1 MGFLCL
7 HEVRPSLWSYV
18 NVFRALE
25 TVGPGPVQYCQCV
38 HPEAPLC
45 CQEVLKS
52 VQVLQVYRPSSTLD
66 KECYRCSVAFLFTT
80 GICLNICFPLPHSDA
95 PSLSPLSPLP
105 QRLLRQVT
113 FSKSS
118 QVKYWQMTPLLSVFQ
133 LFPFRVLQCACLTHV
148 SHCSCWTAELEPGL
162 SLTISSTGCSI
173 NKGMRSGAVV
183 CDTV

>member
-1 MGFLCL
+1 MRNSDKGGGLLLLIKYDHVITACEKCFCHCRVWESQEMGFLCL

-25 TVGPGPVQYCQCV
+25 MVGPGPVQYCQCV

-52 VQVLQVYRPSSTLD
+52 VTVLQVYKPSSTLD
-66 KECYRCSVAFLFTT
+66 NECHRCSVAFLFTT

-95 PSLSPLSPLP
+95 PSVSPLSPLP

-118 QVKYWQMTPLLSVFQ
+118 
-133 LFPFRVLQCACLTHV
+133 
-148 SHCSCWTAELEPGL
+148 
-162 SLTISSTGCSI
+162 
-173 NKGMRSGAVV
+173 
-183 CDTV
+183 